1 MLLPPSGNP
10 IICHGKVLYLQPL
23 IPPTKCFDI
32 FPPLTG
38 GCSEGLGAFDGI
50 IIVYYYY
57 PLNCSVVV
65 VVFFTLIDRASTYPV
80 MYVVANPVRGHKE
93 VPRSTSHI
101 MVTTRYSDQ
110 QGSKSQQKVM
120 RLYKQWH
127 RPISKRFIRHPY
139 SIHREQPRSARIVVA
154 YPRPAFSA
162 TNWTPLVMYYSVVMF
177 GGSA

>member
-1 MLLPPSGNP
+1 MRSGRRRRQKRRFKRVFVLRCAPNVLHSVRDGANSGCTLRSERLRIILLTS
-10 IICHGKVLYLQPL
+10 IITTL
-23 IPPTKCFDI
+23 
-32 FPPLTG
+32 LT
-38 GCSEGLGAFDGI
+38 
-50 IIVYYYY
+50 
-57 PLNCSVVV
+57 VV
-65 VVFFTLIDRASTYPV
+65 VVFFKLTDRASTYPV
-80 MYVVANPVRGHKE
+80 IYVVANPVRGHKE
-93 VPRSTSHI
+93 VPKSTSHI

-127 RPISKRFIRHPY
+127 RPISKRFIKHPY